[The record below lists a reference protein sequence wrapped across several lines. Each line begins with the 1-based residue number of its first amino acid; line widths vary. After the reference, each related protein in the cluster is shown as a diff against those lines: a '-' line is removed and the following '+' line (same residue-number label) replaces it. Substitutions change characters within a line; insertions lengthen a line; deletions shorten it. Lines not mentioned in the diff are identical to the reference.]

1 MSAYGKKVLLVGDSL
16 KVKEFQNELSR
27 EGVGVTLIP
36 DPKQALAFLA
46 NSERPDGI
54 VFIIPVYWES
64 ISEFVEKIKTDPR
77 LSLVPLIYLG
87 DFIESND
94 QVILKA
100 QGVFTLTLGPVPT
113 QEAVRF
119 ILSKLVR

>member
-1 MSAYGKKVLLVGDSL
+1 MSAYGKKILLVGDSL
-16 KVKEFQNELSR
+16 KVREFQNELLR
-27 EGVGVTLIP
+27 EGIGVTLIP
-36 DPKQALAFLA
+36 DPKQALTFLA
-46 NSERPDGI
+46 DKERPDGI

-64 ISEFVEKIKTDPR
+64 VSEFVKKIKEDQR
-77 LSLVPLIYLG
+77 LATVPLIYLG

-100 QGVFTLTLGPVPT
+100 QGVHTLTLGPVPT

-119 ILSKLVR
+119 ILSKL

>member
-1 MSAYGKKVLLVGDSL
+1 MSAYGKKILLVGDSL
-16 KVKEFQNELSR
+16 KVKEFQHELLR
-27 EGVGVTLIP
+27 EGIGVTLSP

-46 NSERPDGI
+46 DKERPDGI

-64 ISEFVEKIKTDPR
+64 VSEFVKQIKDDQR
-77 LSLVPLIYLG
+77 LATVPLIYLG

-94 QVILKA
+94 QIILKS
-100 QGVFTLTLGPVPT
+100 QGVHTLTLGPVPT

-119 ILSKLVR
+119 IISKL

>member
-1 MSAYGKKVLLVGDSL
+1 MSSYGKKILLVGDSL
-16 KVKEFQNELSR
+16 KVKEFQNELLH

-36 DPKQALAFLA
+36 DPKRALTFLA
-46 NSERPDGI
+46 DSERPDGI
-54 VFIIPVYWES
+54 VFVIPVYWES
-64 ISEFVEKIKTDPR
+64 ISEFVEKIKADQHLETIPI
-77 LSLVPLIYLG
+77 IYLG

-94 QVILKA
+94 QVVLKS

-119 ILSKLVR
+119 ILSKI